1 MIAPRRNG
9 RTSTLVLN
17 LVLML
22 GLSGCE
28 RESGVEKNAPLVDAA
43 FEPYTCCVEENAPVV
58 EAGDET
64 YTRSV
69 DDHAPLVEAAYETY
83 NRHVRA
89 RRGSGGE
96 KRNPVIYRECW
107 AEGIKKLKPI
117 RVYKHKNNIVVVQKV
132 RDNVE
137 EGKYIHIP
145 ISSHMPMDG
154 IDGFTLH
161 PNPMKGNRYYL
172 GDGIFDYQRTIEY

>member
-1 MIAPRRNG
+1 MRP
-9 RTSTLVLN
+9 TLPLVLN

-22 GLSGCE
+22 GMSGCQ
-28 RESGVEKNAPLVDAA
+28 RTSGVEKNAPLVDAGY
-43 FEPYTCCVEENAPVV
+43 EPYTCCVEDHAPVV

-64 YTRSV
+64 YRSV
-69 DDHAPLVEAAYETY
+69 EENAPLVEAAYETY
-83 NRHVRA
+83 TRHVRA

-96 KRNPVIYRECW
+96 KRNPKIYRECW
-107 AEGIKKLKPI
+107 AEGIKQLKPI

-145 ISSHMPMDG
+145 ISSHLPMDG

-161 PNPMKGNRYYL
+161 PNPRKGNRYHL